1 LSDIFL
7 NGGAVMT
14 PPTTG
19 AIFQLVDPT
28 GTIIHEYAAMPVGIA
43 ISGVAVGAA
52 IVLFASDPLVATHQA
67 YAQWWGGWGGGCFP
81 GWGWGMGGIGG
92 GYHVHHVGGYGGG
105 GGGGSNNQISIVQPP
120 LYFFIFRQQK
130 VNLRSLF

>member
-1 LSDIFL
+1 
-7 NGGAVMT
+7 MT

-52 IVLFASDPLVATHQA
+52 IVLFASDPLVATHHA

-92 GYHVHHVGGYGGG
+92 G

-120 LYFFIFRQQK
+120 LCFFIFRQQK